1 MPRNPAATRQR
12 LLDAAFAEFAAHGLA
27 GARVERI
34 VEAAGVNKRM
44 LYHYFGNKEGLF
56 RHVLRLSLDEMA
68 AVQEE
73 LPPALGDIL
82 AYWSE
87 ALVDDSQWF
96 RLLHWQALETEP
108 GDIDD
113 LDARHATWLPAV
125 EQIRKRQAAGE
136 VDPELDPAQL
146 LLSCLAIVFFPI
158 AFPQLTRMITGHDPA
173 SPGFRTRRV
182 DFLRQLAKTL
192 TPNVAE

>member
-1 MPRNPAATRQR
+1 MRRDPAATRQR

-34 VEAAGVNKRM
+34 VAAAGVNKRM

-56 RHVLRLSLDEMA
+56 RHLLRLSLNEMA
-68 AVQEE
+68 AVQDD

-87 ALVDDSQWF
+87 ALVDDSRWF

-113 LDARHATWLPAV
+113 FEARHRAWQPAV
-125 EQIRKRQAAGE
+125 DQLRQRQAAGE
-136 VDPELDPAQL
+136 VDPRLDPQQL
-146 LLSCLAIVFFPI
+146 LMACLAIVFFPI
-158 AFPQLTRMITGHDPA
+158 AFPQLTRMITGEDPA
-173 SPGFRTRRV
+173 SPGFRERRV
-182 DFLRQLAKTL
+182 EFLRRLATTL
-192 TPNVAE
+192 RPVVAE